1 MISIPM
7 SQLLGGSFFFFVF
20 VFFSPS
26 PWEYRESVKSDLFD
40 LSVRRG
46 VECLNWDFKQRKIRR
61 LIFFVWRRNGEEK
74 NLGGDKNY
82 LIDGVCKINR

>member
-26 PWEYRESVKSDLFD
+26 PWEYRESVKSDSFD
-40 LSVRRG
+40 LSMRRG
-46 VECLNWDFKQRKIRR
+46 FELF
-61 LIFFVWRRNGEEK
+61 E
-74 NLGGDKNY
+74 LGF
-82 LIDGVCKINR
+82 